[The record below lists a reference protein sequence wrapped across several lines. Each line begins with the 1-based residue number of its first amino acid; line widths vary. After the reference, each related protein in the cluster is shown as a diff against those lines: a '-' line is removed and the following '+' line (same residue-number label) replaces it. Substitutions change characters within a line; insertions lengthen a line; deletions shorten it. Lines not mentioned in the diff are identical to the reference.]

1 MFNFLRLKRF
11 NKGVGKYLYI
21 HLAFAIVSNILILTG
36 PLLIGILVNNITN
49 NNFNI
54 LNMSLIT
61 GLVYLVGYIGLYI
74 SNVFVQL
81 YSSKVLANVKSQAFE
96 TLNSA
101 SLYYLDTTPT
111 GDIIQRFTT
120 DSDLLHDGISLFYLT
135 FFPGVVTVIFASIV
149 LLTINIYLA
158 LVVFLSALV
167 IYLYARTAIGKI
179 QNQYHELKEMEGE
192 MSSFSQDILNNKLLV
207 NAYHYEDIA
216 INRYKEINDAYGKK
230 SSKAYF
236 LGSINNP
243 TFRLIN
249 YFFYTLLGLVY
260 LLLHYNNVY
269 IQVGTFLSV
278 LIYANM
284 FARPFNEI
292 SNLTNQFL
300 AANASYRRILTLV
313 IEKQDVSKNE
323 ETKGNVSLG
332 KVEFSNLTFSYESNK
347 ELIKNFNL
355 VVKPGE
361 KVAIV
366 GHTGSGKT
374 TIINLLLRFYDYQSG
389 DILIDGYPIN
399 KMDLSELRSNIG
411 LVLQE
416 PWLFQKTIFENIT
429 YGSENKTLE
438 DVITVSKIAGVHQFI
453 LMQKDGYNTVISDAE
468 QMSEGQKQL
477 ITLARALIK
486 NPKILVLDEATSQI
500 DSLMER
506 DIQNAFSEATKGKT
520 TFVIAHRLK
529 TIIDSDH
536 IILMNYGKIIEQ
548 GNHEELMELK
558 ENYYKL
564 YMSQFVKESESYD

>member
-1 MFNFLRLKRF
+1 MFNFLRLNRYT
-11 NKGVGKYLYI
+11 KGIVKYLYL

-36 PLLIGILVNNITN
+36 PLLIGDLVNNITN
-49 NNFNI
+49 SSYNI
-54 LNMSLIT
+54 LKMSLIT
-61 GLVYLVGYIGLYI
+61 GLVYLFGYIGLYI
-74 SNVFVQL
+74 SNVFVQI
-81 YSSKVLANVKSQAFE
+81 YTAKISTNIKSQAFD
-96 TLNSA
+96 TLNTA
-101 SLYYLDTTPT
+101 SLHYLDTTPT

-135 FFPGVVTVIFASIV
+135 FFPGVVTVIFSSIV
-149 LLTINIYLA
+149 LLTINFYMA
-158 LVVFLSALV
+158 LVVFLSAFV
-167 IYLYARTAIGKI
+167 IYIYAKTAIGKI
-179 QNQYHELKEMEGE
+179 QNQYHELKEMEGR

-207 NAYHYEDIA
+207 NAYHYEDMA
-216 INRYKEINDAYGKK
+216 IDNFKKINDKYGEK

-260 LLLHYNNVY
+260 LLLHFNNVF

-284 FARPFNEI
+284 FARPFNEF

-300 AANASYRRILTLV
+300 AANASYRRILTLI
-313 IEKQDVSKNE
+313 IEKEDSNQNI
-323 ETKGNVSLG
+323 ETKGKISLG
-332 KVEFSNLTFSYESNK
+332 EVEFRNLSFSYERNK

-374 TIINLLLRFYDYQSG
+374 TIINLLLRFYDSQSG

-399 KMDLSELRSNIG
+399 KMDIKELRNNIG

-416 PWLFQKTIFENIT
+416 PWLFHQTIFENIT
-429 YGSENKTLE
+429 YGTKNMSLD
-438 DVITVSKIAGVHQFI
+438 DVVKVSKIVGVHHFI
-453 LMQKDGYNTVISDAE
+453 MMQKEGYNTIVSDAE
-468 QMSEGQKQL
+468 QISEGQKQL

-506 DIQNAFSEATKGKT
+506 DIQNAFGKATKGKT

-529 TIIDSDH
+529 TIVDSDH
-536 IILMNYGKIIEQ
+536 IILMSYGKIIEQ
-548 GNHEELMELK
+548 GNHDQLMELK

-564 YMSQFVKESESYD
+564 YMSQFVKESEKND